1 MNGRFLTDYKKRI
14 WRTHFIVLICAV
26 FFCGTLVFG
35 ISWMDT
41 VYDGQIIDFVSMHIG
56 WGFAHW
62 LTKINKMAW
71 MLLGVICIFA
81 FSWVIVEHF
90 EMKRLLNA
98 LGQVMG
104 AFEADDKKI
113 SLGKGFGELESEI
126 NYRKLEWVR
135 RQERE
140 QLEAQ
145 KKADLITYLAHDIKT
160 PLASVI
166 GYLNLLSETV
176 DMPEELRRKYTGIT
190 LEKAE
195 RLEELI
201 NEFFDITRFNLS
213 TIPLELERIDLSFML
228 AQIADESYPLLKAG
242 GRWARVE
249 VEEGLFILGD
259 ANKLARV
266 FHNILKNAVAYSYEN
281 TEISI
286 RAAKE
291 GKWAHIDFCN
301 QGKMIPK
308 QKLDM
313 IFEKFYRLDTA
324 RSSKTGGAGLG
335 LAIAKEIVTEHRGT
349 ISVDSNE
356 EHTIFSILLPMDLK
370 KEKVEREG

>member
-1 MNGRFLTDYKKRI
+1 MNERFLTDYKKRM
-14 WRTHFIVLICAV
+14 WRTHFAVLICAIL
-26 FFCGTLVFG
+26 FCGVVVLG

-41 VYDGQIIDFVSMHIG
+41 VNDGLIIDFISAHIG
-56 WGFAHW
+56 WRFAHR
-62 LTKINKMAW
+62 LTKMNKVVW
-71 MLLGVICIFA
+71 MLISVFIIFA
-81 FSWVIVEHF
+81 VSWVVVEHY

-98 LGQVMG
+98 LGTVME
-104 AFEADDKKI
+104 AFEEDDKKI
-113 SLGKGFGELESEI
+113 MLGKGFGELESEL
-126 NYRKLEWVR
+126 NYQKLERVR

-166 GYLNLLSETV
+166 GYLNLLSEAA
-176 DMPEELRRKYTGIT
+176 DMPEELRRKYTRIT
-190 LEKAE
+190 LDKAE

-213 TIPLELERIDLSFML
+213 TIPLELEQIDLSFML

-249 VEEGLFILGD
+249 AEDGLYILGD

-266 FHNILKNAVAYSYEN
+266 FHNILKNAIAYSYEN
-281 TEISI
+281 TEIFI
-286 RAAKE
+286 HARKE
-291 GKWAHIDFCN
+291 KNWVQIDFSN
-301 QGKMIPK
+301 QGKVIPK

-313 IFEKFYRLDTA
+313 IFEKFYRLDMA
-324 RSSKTGGAGLG
+324 RSTKTGGAGLG
-335 LAIAKEIVTEHRGT
+335 LAIAKEIVTEHKGT
-349 ISVDSNE
+349 ICVESNE
-356 EHTIFSILLPMDLK
+356 ERTVFTICLPADLD
-370 KEKVEREG
+370 